1 MSKEKIERL
10 CGQGQGGDQPRR
22 ELGRARRGSFAS
34 TIDDGDQKPIEEV
47 VEETVKQEVVEG
59 KVTHIL
65 TKGYSTSRQRRSCRS
80 RRRWHL
86 GTGFGGAAPGGAGAG
101 DAAAPDVGGDVA
113 MAMGGLGLTQ
123 KP

>member
-1 MSKEKIERL
+1 MDRPA
-10 CGQGQGGDQPRR
+10 QR
-22 ELGRARRGSFAS
+22 
-34 TIDDGDQKPIEEV
+34 
-47 VEETVKQEVVEG
+47 KQEVVEG

-101 DAAAPDVGGDVA
+101 DAAAPDVGGDSHPYAWPWGAPGPGAKA
-113 MAMGGLGLTQ
+113 MTCWDTARVSLSFTSNYSMF
-123 KP
+123 